1 MFSHIFHRPSN
12 HAKEILIAGAVTAV
26 GLLLFKYLPMRIWG
40 RDILFDASGHIA
52 SAIFVLY
59 VLWFFIDQNKQWR
72 TPFFIFAAMV
82 LIVISLQ
89 RLLDNAHNDIGLL
102 LGLGLGVLAIG
113 ASQWT
118 AIKKQL
124 KF

>member
-1 MFSHIFHRPSN
+1 MFHKSSDQVKQI
-12 HAKEILIAGAVTAV
+12 IIAGLITAI
-26 GLLLFKYLPMRIWG
+26 GLLLFKYLPMSLWG

-59 VLWFFIDQNKQWR
+59 VAWFFIDQNKSWR
-72 TPFFIFAAMV
+72 LPFFIFSAMV

-89 RLLDNAHNDIGLL
+89 RIVDNAHNDIGLL
-102 LGLGLGVLAIG
+102 LGLTLGLVAIG
-113 ASQWT
+113 TSRWRT
-118 AIKKQL
+118 IKKRL

>member
-1 MFSHIFHRPSN
+1 MFSRLFHRPSN
-12 HAKEILIAGAVTAV
+12 HGKEILIAGLVIAV
-26 GLLLFKYLPMRIWG
+26 GLLLFKYLPMSIWG
-40 RDILFDASGHIA
+40 PDILFDASAHIA
-52 SAIFVLY
+52 TAIFVLY
-59 VLWFFIDQNKQWR
+59 VLWFFIDQNQQWR

-102 LGLGLGVLAIG
+102 LGLGLGVLG
-113 ASQWT
+113 VGLSQWPT
-118 AIKKQL
+118 VKKQL

>member
-1 MFSHIFHRPSN
+1 MFHRPSN
-12 HAKEILIAGAVTAV
+12 HVPHILIAGAVTAG
-26 GLLLFKYLPMRIWG
+26 GLLLFKYLPMSIWG

-52 SAIFVLY
+52 GAIFVLY
-59 VLWFFIDQNKQWR
+59 VLWFFIDQNKSWR

-89 RLLDNAHNDIGLL
+89 RIIDNAHNDIGLM
-102 LGLGLGVLAIG
+102 LGLALGLVAVG
-113 ASQWT
+113 ASQWKT
-118 AIKKQL
+118 VRKRL

>member
-1 MFSHIFHRPSN
+1 M
-12 HAKEILIAGAVTAV
+12 AGTVTAA
-26 GLLLFKYLPMRIWG
+26 GLLLFKYLPMSIWG

-89 RLLDNAHNDIGLL
+89 RIIDNAHNDIGLL
-102 LGLGLGVLAIG
+102 LGLGLGLFAIG
-113 ASQWT
+113 VSRWKI
-118 AIKKQL
+118 IKKRL

>member
-1 MFSHIFHRPSN
+1 MLFQLSHRPSN
-12 HAKEILIAGAVTAV
+12 HRREILTAGVIIAV
-26 GLLLFKYLPMRIWG
+26 GLLLFKYLPMSIWG

-52 SAIFVLY
+52 AAMFVLY

-82 LIVISLQ
+82 LVVISLQ
-89 RLLDNAHNDIGLL
+89 RIIDNAHNDIGLL
-102 LGLGLGVLAIG
+102 GGLTLGLLAIC
-113 ASQWT
+113 ASQWP

>member
-1 MFSHIFHRPSN
+1 MFHKSSGHLKP
-12 HAKEILIAGAVTAV
+12 ILIAGAVTVV
-26 GLLLFKYLPMRIWG
+26 GLLLFKYLPMSIWG

-89 RLLDNAHNDIGLL
+89 RIIDNAHNDIGLL
-102 LGLGLGVLAIG
+102 LGLGLGVAGIAI
-113 ASQWT
+113 SQWKT
-118 AIKKQL
+118 VRKRL

>member
-1 MFSHIFHRPSN
+1 MFNKSPHQIQQ
-12 HAKEILIAGAVTAV
+12 ILIAGAVTAI
-26 GLLLFKYLPMRIWG
+26 GLLLFKYLPMSLWG

-59 VLWFFIDQNKQWR
+59 VAWFFIDQNKSWR
-72 TPFFIFAAMV
+72 LPFFIFSAMV

-89 RLLDNAHNDIGLL
+89 RIIDSAHNDIGLL
-102 LGLGLGVLAIG
+102 LGLTLGLAAIG
-113 ASQWT
+113 VSRWKT
-118 AIKKQL
+118 IKKRI

>member
-1 MFSHIFHRPSN
+1 MS
-12 HAKEILIAGAVTAV
+12 
-26 GLLLFKYLPMRIWG
+26 IWG

-52 SAIFVLY
+52 GAIFVLY

-89 RLLDNAHNDIGLL
+89 RIVDNAHNDFGLL
-102 LGLGLGVLAIG
+102 GGLALGLLAIG
-113 ASQWT
+113 VSQWPT
-118 AIKKQL
+118 LKKRL